1 MNHSLLLI
9 PNVNSGYMEWKLGI
23 KTGLVAGAI
32 YGFLAGIVA
41 LAISIVMREEI
52 IKQIQ
57 AQFARVPYDIPI
69 TAEQVYPI
77 TVAMSV
83 PGAVISGLIVG
94 AILGI
99 VFLVLYG
106 ELLGKDS
113 KRKGLFFVILLII
126 GLGLAELAFPGSGLP
141 LVMVQTSYLVFTPL
155 NILFF
160 LVFGYLLGRFYD
172 RFSKKK

>member
-1 MNHSLLLI
+1 MKWGIGLK
-9 PNVNSGYMEWKLGI
+9 SGI
-23 KTGLVAGAI
+23 TAGAI
-32 YGFLAGIVA
+32 YGLLTGFIS
-41 LAISIVMREEI
+41 LAISVVMKDEI

-57 AQFARVPYDIPI
+57 AQFARLPQDIPI

-77 TVAMSV
+77 TLVMSI
-83 PGAVISGLIVG
+83 PGAVIGGLVVG

-99 VFLVLYG
+99 VFLSLYN

-126 GLGLAELAFPGSGLP
+126 GFGLAELAFPGSGLP
-141 LVMVQTSYLVFTPL
+141 LIMIQTTFLMFTPL

-160 LVFGYLLGRFYD
+160 LVFGYLLGKFYD
-172 RFSKKK
+172 RFKR

>member
-1 MNHSLLLI
+1 MKW
-9 PNVNSGYMEWKLGI
+9 GLGI
-23 KTGLVAGAI
+23 KTGIVAGAV

-41 LAISIVMREEI
+41 TVVTILMREEI

-57 AQFARVPYDIPI
+57 AQFARIPQDIPI

-77 TVAMSV
+77 TVAMSI
-83 PGAVISGLIVG
+83 PGSIIGGLIVG
-94 AILGI
+94 AVLGI

-113 KRKGLFFVILLII
+113 KRKGIFFAVLLIV
-126 GLGLAELAFPGSGLP
+126 GTGLAELAFPGSGLS
-141 LVMVQTSYLVFTPL
+141 LIMIQTRYILLTPV

-160 LVFGYLLGRFYD
+160 LVFGYLLGKFYD
-172 RFSKKK
+172 RFKK